1 MSDTEQKPL
10 GPTAVDDVR
19 RVREKIARQHGGN
32 LQQHIQETNRIAAE
46 VRAKL
51 NLRLVPAP
59 KVDKRR
65 SGTQG

>member
-1 MSDTEQKPL
+1 MNEAEPNPHE
-10 GPTAVDDVR
+10 PTAVDDVR
-19 RVREKIARQHGGN
+19 RVREKIARQHHGD
-32 LQQHIQETNRIAAE
+32 LQEHVRETNRVAAE

-59 KVDKRR
+59 KPDTHR